1 MTRGLAD
8 VTAKNYKVGQ
18 SHYLRF
24 GAANNLATQQLFP
37 PSAATVLAFTAYL
50 FMLPSFLSYNTTKS
64 YLCHAKS
71 VVTMLGHDGKSFACP
86 RLAHALRT
94 IKRERG
100 SKVRAKRIPITVSLL
115 ATFLPFLDPSS
126 TKHSA
131 LAAVLCVGVYGLFR
145 SGELVPKDDSGATLL
160 RRHILWDVDKVTIH
174 LDHSKTDPFRVGIDV
189 VIYANSTDTCP
200 FAAFFRHWEAAPK
213 QHPNA
218 PVFQNDD
225 GSAFTY
231 TQLNNSIKNLATVA
245 GLDHTRFSGHSLR
258 IGGATSL
265 AILGYPAHI
274 IQTLGRWKS
283 LSYQLYTRMS
293 ESTRKLVAQKLGSV
307 ARAKERNFFGGMALN
322 DAYSLSL
329 DTIEAVWKTK

>member
-1 MTRGLAD
+1 MTRGLASS
-8 VTAKNYKVGQ
+8 TAKNYKVGQ
-18 SHYLRF
+18 SHYLSF
-24 GAANNLATQQLFP
+24 GASRGLSSQQLFP
-37 PSAATVLAFTAYL
+37 PSPATVLAFTAYL
-50 FMLPSFLSYNTTKS
+50 YLLPSTISYSTIKS

-71 VVTMLGHDGKSFACP
+71 IVTMLGHDGESFSCP

-94 IKRERG
+94 VKRERG
-100 SKVRAKRIPITVSLL
+100 SKTRQKRIPITISLL
-115 ATFLPFLDPSS
+115 SVFLPLLDRCL

-145 SGELVPKDDSGATLL
+145 SGELVPKQNNSATLF
-160 RRHILWDVDKVTIH
+160 RRHVCWEDDKATIR
-174 LDHSKTDPFRVGIDV
+174 LDHSKTDPFRVGVDV
-189 VIYANSTDTCP
+189 VIYANGTDSCP
-200 FAAFFRHWEAAPK
+200 FAALRHHWHAAPL

-231 TQLNNSIKNLATVA
+231 SQLNNSVKNLADAV

-265 AILGYPAHI
+265 AILGYPAHV
-274 IQTLGRWKS
+274 IQALGRWKS
-283 LSYQLYTRMS
+283 LSYQLYTRMTD
-293 ESTRKLVAQKLGSV
+293 ETRRSVAQKLGSGGRV
-307 ARAKERNFFGGMALN
+307 KGTNYFGGMALN
-322 DAYSLSL
+322 DACSLSL